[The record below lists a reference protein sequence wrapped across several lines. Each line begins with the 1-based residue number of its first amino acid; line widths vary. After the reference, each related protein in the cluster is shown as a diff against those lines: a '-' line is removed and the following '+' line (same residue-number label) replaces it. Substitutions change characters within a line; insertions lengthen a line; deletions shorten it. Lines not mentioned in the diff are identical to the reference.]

1 MKNKSHTKLSNQSKV
16 LVVIPARGGS
26 KQLPRKNILEIAGK
40 PLIGYTIEL
49 ALKLKSLFHR
59 IVVSTDDIEIAE
71 VSKSFGAEV
80 PFLRKKELSLD
91 TTPMV
96 PVLKDAVQFIENQDN
111 LNIDWVLLL
120 QPTDPLRESDDIKEA
135 LKLGQKN
142 ECDSV
147 ISVERVFSHHPA
159 LMKKIVNNRI
169 EPFFINEVEGTTRQ
183 SYNPPAY
190 MRNGSIYLTK
200 RKTLMDNESI
210 RGDISI
216 PLIMKEG
223 SRISIDSYND
233 FKLAELLIKE
243 KAKSLDE

>member
-1 MKNKSHTKLSNQSKV
+1 MSNQSKV

-59 IVVSTDDIEIAE
+59 IIVSTDDLEIAE
-71 VSKSFGAEV
+71 VSKIFGAEV

-96 PVLKDAVQFIENQDN
+96 PVLKDAVQFIEDQDKII
-111 LNIDWVLLL
+111 IDWILLL
-120 QPTDPLRESDDIKEA
+120 QPTDPLREIRDIKEA

-147 ISVERVFSHHPA
+147 ISVERVYSHHPA

-183 SYNPPAY
+183 HYNPPAY

-200 RKTLMDNESI
+200 RKILMDNESI
-210 RGDISI
+210 RGKKSI

-243 KAKSLDE
+243 KGLLLDDKKQ

>member
-1 MKNKSHTKLSNQSKV
+1 LSTQPKI

-40 PLIGYTIEL
+40 PLIGFTIEL
-49 ALKLKSLFHR
+49 ALELKSLFHK
-59 IVVSTDDIEIAE
+59 IIVSTDDLEIAE
-71 VSKSFGAEV
+71 VSRNFGAEV
-80 PFLRKKELSLD
+80 PFLRTKELSLD

-96 PVLKDAVQFIENQDN
+96 PVLKDAVEFIEAQDSII
-111 LNIDWVLLL
+111 IDWILLL
-120 QPTDPLRESDDIKEA
+120 QPTDPLREIKDIKAA
-135 LKLGQKN
+135 LRLAQKN

-147 ISVERVFSHHPA
+147 ISVERVYSHHPA
-159 LMKKIVNNRI
+159 LMKKIVNNKI
-169 EPFFINEVEGTTRQ
+169 EPFLINEIEGTTRQ
-183 SYNPPAY
+183 NYDPPAY

-210 RGDISI
+210 RGEVSI

-243 KAKSLDE
+243 KGLSSDDK

>member
-1 MKNKSHTKLSNQSKV
+1 MSNQSKV

-26 KQLPRKNILEIAGK
+26 KQLPRKNILEFAGK

-59 IVVSTDDIEIAE
+59 IVVSTDDLEIAE

-159 LMKKIVNNRI
+159 LMKKIVPELMVR
-169 EPFFINEVEGTTRQ
+169 
-183 SYNPPAY
+183 S
-190 MRNGSIYLTK
+190 GSI
-200 RKTLMDNESI
+200 
-210 RGDISI
+210 
-216 PLIMKEG
+216 
-223 SRISIDSYND
+223 
-233 FKLAELLIKE
+233 
-243 KAKSLDE
+243 